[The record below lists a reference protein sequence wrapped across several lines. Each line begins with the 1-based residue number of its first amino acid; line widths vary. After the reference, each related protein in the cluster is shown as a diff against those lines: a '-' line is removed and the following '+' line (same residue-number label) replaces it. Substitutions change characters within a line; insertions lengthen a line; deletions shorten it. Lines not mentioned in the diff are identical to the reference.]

1 MSSVLVVEDDT
12 GLREVLHEFLSE
24 EYPCYAASTVEEAIT
39 LLDANRFDVVLTDIS
54 MPGKSGLELLGYVK
68 QQWPE
73 TAVIMLSGINDQD
86 YAQGLCKMGAFDF
99 LAKPFQLDDV
109 LQSVARA
116 LGQQEKKVSEERA
129 AQDEVEAQEGE
140 AEEDH
145 TAIFSSVQ
153 LGGIF
158 SLAELLEIVQRG
170 KMNGYIE
177 LHWDN
182 ATIKQ
187 ARQLGK
193 FNDTTGTLDEAV
205 LHCSGWIYL
214 KNGLMIDAAIDEE
227 QGSQYWR
234 DSESSLALLV
244 KLATYIGKGV
254 RAWGFSMAK
263 MDRTEKL
270 TVQDNSGKLFGII
283 TCDEADAV
291 DAENKSMRATADA
304 AAAKSVLAKATLE
317 TESKGAALAC

>member
-1 MSSVLVVEDDT
+1 MSSVLVVEDDM

-24 EYPCYAASTVEEAIT
+24 EYPCYAASTVEEAMT

-99 LAKPFQLDDV
+99 IAKPFQLDDV
-109 LQSVARA
+109 GQSVARA
-116 LGQQEKKVSEERA
+116 LGQKQQVSEART
-129 AQDEVEAQEGE
+129 AQIEADAPEGE
-140 AEEDH
+140 VDEDH
-145 TAIFSSVQ
+145 SAIFSSIQ

-158 SLAELLEIVQRG
+158 SLAELLAVVQRG
-170 KMNGYIE
+170 QMNGYIE

-187 ARQLGK
+187 ARQVGK
-193 FNDTTGTLDEAV
+193 FNDPTGALDEAV

-214 KNGLMIDAAIDEE
+214 KEGLMIDAVIDEE
-227 QGSQYWR
+227 RTSKYWR
-234 DSESSLALLV
+234 DAESSLSLLV
-244 KLATYIGKGV
+244 KLATYISKGV
-254 RAWGFSMAK
+254 RAWGFSMAV
-263 MDRTEKL
+263 MDRPTKL
-270 TVQDNSGKLFGII
+270 EVRDNSGKVFGII
-283 TCDEADAV
+283 TSDEADEV
-291 DAENKSMRATADA
+291 DAETKSAKAAADA
-304 AAAKSVLAKATLE
+304 ASESVLLKASVDPESQGPTLRF
-317 TESKGAALAC
+317 

>member
-1 MSSVLVVEDDT
+1 M
-12 GLREVLHEFLSE
+12 LHEFLSE

-39 LLDANRFDVVLTDIS
+39 LLEANRFDVVLTDIS

-68 QQWPE
+68 QQWPD

-109 LQSVARA
+109 LQSVGRA
-116 LGQQEKKVSEERA
+116 LGQQQQASAERS
-129 AQDEVEAQEGE
+129 AQEEAEAPEGD

-145 TAIFSSVQ
+145 AAIFSSVQ

-193 FNDTTGTLDEAV
+193 FNDAQGTLDEAV

-214 KNGLMIDAAIDEE
+214 KEGLMIDAVIDDEP
-227 QGSQYWR
+227 GSQYWR
-234 DSESSLALLV
+234 DAEPSLSLLV

-254 RAWGFSMAK
+254 RAWGFTMAK
-263 MDRTEKL
+263 MERPAKL
-270 TVQDNSGKLFGII
+270 VVSDNSGKLFIY
-283 TCDEADAV
+283 
-291 DAENKSMRATADA
+291 
-304 AAAKSVLAKATLE
+304 
-317 TESKGAALAC
+317 

>member
-24 EYPCYAASTVEEAIT
+24 EHPCYAASTVEEAMT

-109 LQSVARA
+109 WQSVARA
-116 LGQQEKKVSEERA
+116 IGQKQQASA
-129 AQDEVEAQEGE
+129 DEQTARDTADEQEGGE
-140 AEEDH
+140 TDGDNG
-145 TAIFSSVQ
+145 AIFSSIQ
-153 LGGIF
+153 LGGVF

-170 KMNGYIE
+170 RMSGYIE

-187 ARQLGK
+187 ARQIGK
-193 FNDTTGTLDEAV
+193 FNNAAGSLDEAV

-214 KNGLMIDAAIDEE
+214 KEGLIIDAAIDEE
-227 QGSQYWR
+227 AGSQYWR
-234 DSESSLALLV
+234 DAEQSLTLLV
-244 KLATYIGKGV
+244 KLATFIGKGV
-254 RAWGFSMAK
+254 RAWGFSMAR
-263 MDRTEKL
+263 MDRPAKL
-270 TVQDNSGKLFGII
+270 TVWDNSGKLFGII
-283 TCDEADAV
+283 TSDEAD
-291 DAENKSMRATADA
+291 EA
-304 AAAKSVLAKATLE
+304 AASAPSANSPAERMSVEATLE
-317 TESKGAALAC
+317 TEPERVALAF